1 MDGNSNVGGLMVY
14 VANLLVYL
22 NFKENIPLGEIITF
36 IKPLLVKGGRLFK
49 CQFNRMYLLLEV
61 SLSVSCGRSLIPN
74 LPEKESEQCFGA
86 ASL

>member
-1 MDGNSNVGGLMVY
+1 MVY

-61 SLSVSCGRSLIPN
+61 
-74 LPEKESEQCFGA
+74 
-86 ASL
+86 

>member
-1 MDGNSNVGGLMVY
+1 MVY
-14 VANLLVYL
+14 VTNLVFYL

-61 SLSVSCGRSLIPN
+61 SLSVSCGRSLIPT